1 MNITLDKVKDKVKF
15 NKKIILFLMILTVI
29 ALISGSIFLTILN
42 EEDFKLVSNHLNGFL
57 DTIKNNKM
65 NYLLVLKNN
74 LIPNIIYVFLIW
86 LLGISIIG
94 IPIIIFIYFFKVFIL
109 GFSVAS
115 IMATYSFKGILFS
128 LIYIFPGQIFT
139 MIGFLILSIFALNFS
154 FKILNG
160 IFLKKVINFKFIITK
175 YLIILGLCLGIIVLF
190 GLYDT
195 YLMPNIIKLIIN
207 FIR

>member
-86 LLGISIIG
+86 FLGISIIG

-160 IFLKKVINFKFIITK
+160 IFFKKVINFKFIITK